1 MNSDKKFLIY
11 LLSVSILL
19 RVFLDLLYI
28 YPPEVPHDFYAYIGA
43 GKAFLSGTLYN
54 ILESGYGSRYGV
66 LFAVT
71 MGAVLKL
78 FGENF
83 ILLKLPST
91 LADLGTIVVFYYIIK
106 NLFGINQAKYASIFY
121 AFSYI
126 VLTQVMEGQDD
137 NIFMFFMMLSLYYI
151 LKRNVT
157 ISALFIV
164 VSAGFKPTAL
174 VLIPP
179 VLYYIYRTIDI
190 KSAMKYAGIVI
201 ILMLMM
207 LLPFGMNAFFVY
219 SPAGTIYHETSSPV
233 GDNYFTLYH
242 YLDYYFNYG
251 INSDYT
257 KYVSPTK
264 ALKPFTTAGLILIF
278 VYFFVYRLK
287 NPEME
292 LIRNTFMIM
301 FVGVMLA
308 VQGDIH
314 YIFWYLPFIIA
325 LFVNS
330 QKVSLSEFKFRIEWI
345 GIVLL
350 TISILINASI
360 YKWDFVSYTTIDRLI
375 LLSGSIM
382 AGIGT
387 LFLFD
392 KLPQK
397 YCLSMIT
404 FWYAIE
410 LQVHSYV
417 LKAFDSIIPI
427 LANRHYA
434 WGILSFTTN
443 VMLVIALTWLFILV
457 HKATRNA

>member
-1 MNSDKKFLIY
+1 MNSEKKFLLS
-11 LLSVSILL
+11 LLSISIIL
-19 RVFLDLLYI
+19 RILLDLLYI

-43 GKAFLSGTLYN
+43 GKAFLSNTLYN
-54 ILESGYGSRYGV
+54 VLESGYGSRYGV

-71 MGAVLKL
+71 MGVILKL

-106 NLFGINQAKYASIFY
+106 NLIGINQAKYASIFY

-151 LKRNVT
+151 LKQNITV
-157 ISALFIV
+157 SALFIFI
-164 VSAGFKPTAL
+164 SAGFKPTAL
-174 VLIPP
+174 VFIPP
-179 VLYYIYRTIDI
+179 VLYYIYRTINI
-190 KSAMKYAGIVI
+190 KSSLKYAGIVI
-201 ILMLMM
+201 ILMLIM
-207 LLPFGMNAFFVY
+207 LLPYGMNGFYVY

-264 ALKPFTTAGLILIF
+264 ALKPFTTASLILIF
-278 VYFFVYRLK
+278 TYFIVYRLK
-287 NPEME
+287 DPQIE
-292 LIRNTFMIM
+292 LIRNTFMIL
-301 FVGVMLA
+301 FIGVMFA

-314 YIFWYLPFIIA
+314 YIFWYIPFIII

-330 QKVSLSEFKFRIEWI
+330 QNTILSEFKLGIEWI
-345 GIVLL
+345 GVTFL
-350 TISILINASI
+350 TISILINASM
-360 YKWDFVSYTTIDRLI
+360 YKWDFIQYTTIDRLI
-375 LLSGSIM
+375 FLSGSIM

-387 LFLFD
+387 LFLLD

-404 FWYAIE
+404 FWYAVE
-410 LQVHSYV
+410 LQVHSYI
-417 LKAFDSIIPI
+417 LKAFSSIIPI
-427 LANRHYA
+427 FAERHYA

-443 VMLVIALTWLFILV
+443 VMLVIALTWLFISV
-457 HKATRNA
+457 HKVTRKA